1 MILHVSPD
9 APLLVRGAASAI
21 LFTHIGGA
29 AVGLVSGFAAMAVRK
44 GGGLHKATGT
54 AFFAGMLGMSG
65 VGATVAPFLA
75 DGQQIPN
82 TLAGLFT
89 FYLVT
94 SSWATV
100 RRKPGEVGRFEV
112 GALVVSLAVAI
123 GSVGFGLWSALTH
136 HPLPQPEGQVV
147 YVFGA
152 VAALAAAGDFS
163 AVRQGGLAG
172 AARLRRHLWRMSLA
186 LLIAAG
192 SFAGQPK
199 AIPHVL
205 RGSPL
210 LLLPVL
216 LALGLMIF
224 WLIRVSLPVRAGTR
238 APARRTANLPQALG
252 NAAP

>member
-29 AVGLVSGFAAMAVRK
+29 ALGLVSGFAAMAVRK
-44 GGGLHKATGT
+44 GGGLHRATGT

-65 VGATVAPFLA
+65 VGAAVAPFLPE
-75 DGQQIPN
+75 QQIPN

-94 SSWATV
+94 TGWATV
-100 RRKPGEVGRFEV
+100 RRKPGEVGRSEL
-112 GALVVSLAVAI
+112 GALAVSLAVAV
-123 GSVGFGLWSALTH
+123 GSVGFGVWSALTH
-136 HPLPQPEGQVV
+136 HPLPQPEGPVI
-147 YVFGA
+147 YVFAA
-152 VAALAAAGDFS
+152 VAALAAAGDLGAS
-163 AVRQGGLAG
+163 RQGGLAG

-199 AIPHVL
+199 AIPHFL
-205 RGSPL
+205 RRSPL
-210 LLLPVL
+210 LLLPMP
-216 LALGLMIF
+216 LALALMIF
-224 WLIRVSLPVRAGTR
+224 WLIRMSIPVRAGTR
-238 APARRTANLPQALG
+238 APARRTADLPQALG